1 MTVAASPLVFVPGVG
16 FRSRDALMLREPVT
30 YEADGWTV
38 SVDSVSADQSGTQ
51 VAVTIHGRFKMRGD
65 ARIGQPDVDFNAFIQ
80 ARNRAGAVASS
91 GPRMFPM
98 STSVSHAAGVGISC
112 TANMDPLPGSDP
124 QVDILI
130 GEPLPIT
137 VIPLRLTPIS
147 DLAIPARFLDARDEH
162 HGVVLTVSAVAR
174 GADMTAVLLHASLQP
189 HPRKRFMRA
198 LGTMRD
204 MPREAPGIT
213 IADDRGSDLH
223 AFAATRELSAGP
235 EMRTIAVFP
244 GLAAD
249 ASSATLT
256 VPYVVLS
263 EYLGAPVKLA
273 VPFEGEVTLGDDTAI
288 VKVDRQDAPRGGS
301 GVSVA
306 FTGTWRSDRRL
317 LYAESLSVDGQRN
330 GGVGFR
336 QMPSEPPIVTY
347 AEDPSG
353 NTTSVQLESPVL
365 QLRGPW
371 RLPLALP

>member
-1 MTVAASPLVFVPGVG
+1 VTVTASGLVFVPGLG
-16 FRSRDALMLREPVT
+16 FRSREALMLREPVS
-30 YEADGWTV
+30 YEAEGWTV
-38 SVDSVSADQSGTQ
+38 NVESVTADGSGTQ
-51 VAVTIHGRFKMRGD
+51 VAVTIHGPFKMKGEGHF
-65 ARIGQPDVDFNAFIQ
+65 GQPDLDYNAFIQ
-80 ARNRAGAVASS
+80 ARNRSGAVSSS

-112 TANMDPLPGSDP
+112 TANMDALPGSDS

-137 VIPLRLTPIS
+137 VIPLRLTPIA
-147 DLAIPARFLDARDEH
+147 DLAIPARSLEVSDEH
-162 HGVVLTVSAVAR
+162 HGVALTAHAVAR
-174 GADMTAVLLHASLQP
+174 GADMTAVLLHATLQP
-189 HPRKRFMRA
+189 HLRQRFMRA

-204 MPREAPGIT
+204 APRQAPGIT
-213 IADDRGSDLH
+213 IADDRGSDLT

-249 ASSATLT
+249 ASAATLT

-273 VPFEGEVTLGDDTAI
+273 VPSEGEVTLGDDTAF
-288 VKVDRQDAPRGGS
+288 VRVDRKPAPRGGPAVAVEFS
-301 GVSVA
+301 GA
-306 FTGTWRSDRRL
+306 WRDDRRL

-330 GGVGFR
+330 GGVGFG
-336 QMPSEPPIVTY
+336 QTPGEPPILTY

-353 NTTSVQLESPVL
+353 NTTSVQLESPVV

-371 RLPLALP
+371 RLPLVLP